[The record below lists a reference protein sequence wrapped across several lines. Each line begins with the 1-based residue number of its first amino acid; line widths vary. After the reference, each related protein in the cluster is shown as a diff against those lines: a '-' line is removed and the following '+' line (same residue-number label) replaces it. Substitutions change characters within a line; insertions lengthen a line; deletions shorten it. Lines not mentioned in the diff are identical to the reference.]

1 MGINILLVKIIS
13 TMSQKLSAACSLTGI
28 QSEVIREKQIS
39 YINTHIWNLEKWYR
53 WAYLQSRSRHTD
65 IENNCMDIKGDG
77 EVGGTGRLGSTYIAI
92 DTAYKIDN

>member
-1 MGINILLVKIIS
+1 MGINILLVKMIS

-65 IENNCMDIKGDG
+65 IENKCWTSRGMERWEELGDWD
-77 EVGGTGRLGSTYIAI
+77 RHIYAI
-92 DTAYKIDN
+92 DTTYKIDN